1 MILASATV
9 TYRWGKPMLP
19 YWNLTKKKKKKK
31 KWKQKKTVYSNYK

>member
-31 KWKQKKTVYSNYK
+31 KKMKTKENSV